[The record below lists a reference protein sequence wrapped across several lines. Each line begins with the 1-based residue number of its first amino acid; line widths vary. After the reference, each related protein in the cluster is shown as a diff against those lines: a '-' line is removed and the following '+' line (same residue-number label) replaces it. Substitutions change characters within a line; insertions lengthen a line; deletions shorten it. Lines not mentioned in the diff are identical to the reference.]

1 VITTAPGSA
10 VQSNGSTVCMIG
22 GSGNR
27 LAKIARTK
35 WSPDIDAITSIG
47 TMPYSIA
54 CLPDLSSMISQ
65 HTRRYA
71 GLDVAFMIVQGGL
84 SGQARHL
91 AAVQQCL
98 LRSSRP
104 YAEKPK

>member
-1 VITTAPGSA
+1 MTTAPGST

-27 LAKIARTK
+27 LAKIARK
-35 WSPDIDAITSIG
+35 KSSPDRDAITSMG

-54 CLPDLSSMISQ
+54 CVPDLSSMISQ

-71 GLDVAFMIVQGGL
+71 GLDPAFMIVQRGL

-91 AAVQQCL
+91 AAVQQCS

-104 YAEKPK
+104 YAEQPK